1 MRLDRLCRL
10 LLVLPLVLTVFEP
23 QKFVYAALAE
33 STGNNATNH
42 KRNIE
47 VAQFEPGDAG
57 PTASFSAAIRENL
70 LNELT
75 RTKRFNQVLRDDDQR
90 THEVADVLVL
100 KTKVQNYTQVS
111 KTGLSE
117 VTLTALKEID
127 VRVQL
132 FTRAN
137 GLVLDRLVT
146 GKIRLGDRNLRSTS
160 KLARDIAGML
170 KTSTL
175 PEPADLVPTRET
187 SEAQKCHVATITA
200 VQPHELTSSA
210 QNSVSSYDV
219 SLKVGNTSCLVLYTP
234 PRGSVDTIQY
244 GVGGKIRVLPAE
256 NKITFT
262 DELGDSLEAQIF
274 SKTTTITDSSQ

>member
-127 VRVQL
+127 V
-132 FTRAN
+132 
-137 GLVLDRLVT
+137 
-146 GKIRLGDRNLRSTS
+146 
-160 KLARDIAGML
+160 
-170 KTSTL
+170 
-175 PEPADLVPTRET
+175 
-187 SEAQKCHVATITA
+187 
-200 VQPHELTSSA
+200 
-210 QNSVSSYDV
+210 
-219 SLKVGNTSCLVLYTP
+219 
-234 PRGSVDTIQY
+234 
-244 GVGGKIRVLPAE
+244 
-256 NKITFT
+256 
-262 DELGDSLEAQIF
+262 
-274 SKTTTITDSSQ
+274 